1 MIRVVLDT
9 NAVVSALLKPAG
21 LEAAVLL
28 LALRGVV
35 AICVSPPILAEYQR
49 VLYKPKLKFD
59 PRRVEA
65 VLLDIGAASRLVN
78 PTVVLSVASHEPDN
92 RFLEC
97 VQSARGDYLI
107 TGNKK
112 HFPKRWASAKIVNA
126 REFLD
131 ETALLDLPFL

>member
-9 NAVVSALLKPAG
+9 NAVVSAQIKPSG

-28 LALRGVV
+28 LALRGV
-35 AICVSPPILAEYQR
+35 IQLCVSPPILAEYQR
-49 VLYKPKLKFD
+49 VLHKPKLKFH

-65 VLLDIGAASRLVN
+65 VLRDIGAASRLFH
-78 PTVVLSVASHEPDN
+78 PTAVVALASHEPDN

-97 VQSARGDYLI
+97 VQAARAGYLV

-112 HFPKRWASAKIVNA
+112 HFPKKWGWQRS
-126 REFLD
+126 
-131 ETALLDLPFL
+131 

>member
-9 NAVVSALLKPAG
+9 NAVVSAQLKPAG

-28 LALRGVV
+28 LALRRVV
-35 AICVSPPILAEYQR
+35 QLCVSPPILAEYQR
-49 VLYKPKLKFD
+49 VLYKPKLKFH

-65 VLLDIGAASRLVN
+65 ALLDIGAAGRLFH
-78 PTVVLSVASHEPDN
+78 PTAVLVLASHEPDN

-97 VQSARGDYLI
+97 VQAARADYLV

-112 HFPKRWASAKIVNA
+112 HFPKKWESAKIVNA

-131 ETALLDLPFL
+131 QTALLDLPYL

>member
-9 NAVVSALLKPAG
+9 NAIVSAQLKPAG

-28 LALRGVV
+28 LALRGVLTLC
-35 AICVSPPILAEYQR
+35 ISPPILAEYQR
-49 VLYKPKLKFD
+49 VLYKPKLKFH

-65 VLLDIGAASRLVN
+65 VLLDIGATSRLVH
-78 PTVVLSVASHEPDN
+78 PTRVLAIASHEPDN

-97 VQSARGDYLI
+97 VQAAKADYLV

-112 HFPKRWASAKIVNA
+112 HFPKQWDSAKIVNA

-131 ETALLDLPFL
+131 ETALLDLPYL